1 MQSNF
6 LAQKIWTDTKLHY
19 CPPSTVLS
27 SWKSPPLSAF
37 HSLTSLGIKCHT
49 SLASNIFACTHS
61 MHWIKLN
68 CNYFLAWVC
77 ESSKSVFS
85 STAWTFIP
93 NGYLDAYEVKV
104 NIDIFKY
111 QEVFASINAI
121 TYDAHP
127 FLKTDAWV
135 KAVFSPR
142 KRRHSFRHLSSER
155 GVRRTLWC

>member
-1 MQSNF
+1 MPCPFTGPKLFCAGPNF
-6 LAQKIWTDTKLHY
+6 LCQTKNLFIYCGNHQMLCQTKRWFAFSKIGFCADTKYFGTCKRTRHY
-19 CPPSTVLS
+19 CPPSIVLS

-85 STAWTFIP
+85 STAWIFIP

-104 NIDIFKY
+104 NLCRYF
-111 QEVFASINAI
+111 
-121 TYDAHP
+121 
-127 FLKTDAWV
+127 
-135 KAVFSPR
+135 
-142 KRRHSFRHLSSER
+142 
-155 GVRRTLWC
+155 

>member
-6 LAQKIWTDTKLHY
+6 LAQKIWSDTKYFGTCKRIRHY

-85 STAWTFIP
+85 STAWTFSIRCFFP
-93 NGYLDAYEVKV
+93 NEICKV
-104 NIDIFKY
+104 MT
-111 QEVFASINAI
+111 VFYTLPRFSWPFILFPFPSPWSAASM
-121 TYDAHP
+121 
-127 FLKTDAWV
+127 
-135 KAVFSPR
+135 
-142 KRRHSFRHLSSER
+142 SFR
-155 GVRRTLWC
+155 LWNEYIILWF

>member
-6 LAQKIWTDTKLHY
+6 LAQKIWTDTKYFGTCKRIRHY

-61 MHWIKLN
+61 MHWIKLE

-77 ESSKSVFS
+77 QSSKTVFFFCRVNLQYFIVFS
-85 STAWTFIP
+85 TLKWQATP
-93 NGYLDAYEVKV
+93 NSSWNSQSKV
-104 NIDIFKY
+104 DS
-111 QEVFASINAI
+111 VNAEWNRC
-121 TYDAHP
+121 
-127 FLKTDAWV
+127 FQRNW
-135 KAVFSPR
+135 S
-142 KRRHSFRHLSSER
+142 
-155 GVRRTLWC
+155 